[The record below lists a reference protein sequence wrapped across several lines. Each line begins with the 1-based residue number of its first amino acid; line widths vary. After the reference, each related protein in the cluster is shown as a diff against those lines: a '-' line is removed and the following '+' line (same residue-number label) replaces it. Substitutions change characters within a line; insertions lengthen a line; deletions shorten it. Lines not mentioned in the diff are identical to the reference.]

1 MIDEKDTEYRTIFD
15 DVTKQYAGERKLNPE
30 LQAVQEPTVE
40 SLPPVPQE
48 ALEVTENKQEVA
60 QEIKEQP
67 QEVEET
73 REEPKNIAAL
83 RIARAKAE
91 RERDELAQ
99 QLARMYQQP
108 PQQQQQQESNPNPDD
123 LVEWK
128 HVDKRIRDL
137 ENQIKGYQQ
146 QSQES
151 IIEARLKAQYPD
163 FDRVVS
169 RDNIDIL
176 KAEYPELAETLNSSS
191 NLYSKAVSAYT
202 LIKKLGIQQD
212 DNSYLDR
219 ARLQKNMSK
228 PKPLASISPQK
239 GDSPLSKANAFAE
252 GLTDS
257 LKEQLRKEMFAA
269 MKNK

>member
-1 MIDEKDTEYRTIFD
+1 MIDEKDAEYRTIFN
-15 DVTKQYAGERKLNPE
+15 DVTKQYSGERKLNPE
-30 LQAVQEPTVE
+30 LQSVQGPTLD

-48 ALEVTENKQEVA
+48 ALEPEKAEVKQEVA
-60 QEIKEQP
+60 PEPAEQP
-67 QEVEET
+67 HEAEET
-73 REEPKNIAAL
+73 REERNFKILRAA
-83 RIARAKAE
+83 REKAE

-108 PQQQQQQESNPNPDD
+108 APQQQQEVNPNPDD

-169 RDNIDIL
+169 RDNIEIL
-176 KAEYPELAETLNSSS
+176 KAEYPELADTLNSSS

-212 DNSYLDR
+212 DNSDVDR